1 MSVIELLKVI
11 CLGIIEGI
19 TEWLPVSSTGHML
32 LFDAL
37 FPLQVSEA
45 FMETFKVVIQLGA
58 ILAVVV
64 LFFKKLFPWRLEKK
78 ESENGMKTVVRTDK
92 NILILWLKV
101 IVACLPAAVFGL
113 LLDDILEAYLQT
125 PLVIAL
131 ALIVYGV
138 AFILVENAN
147 EKKTFITQTTDEITY
162 KQALLIGAFQVL
174 SLIPGTSCLPAAVFG
189 LLLDDILEAY
199 LQTPLVIALALIVYG
214 VAFIL
219 VENANEKKTFITQT
233 TDEITYKQALLIGAF
248 QVLSLIPGTSRSG
261 ATILGALLIG
271 VSRPAG
277 AEFTFFLAIP
287 VMLGAS
293 ALKILKFIL
302 GGNALL
308 GTEIAYLLI
317 GCAVAFAVSML
328 AIRFLMNFVKKHSF
342 KAFGWYRIALGAVVI
357 ATLVLP
363 TFFA

>member
-78 ESENGMKTVVRTDK
+78 ESDSGMKTVVRTDK

-101 IVACLPAAVFGL
+101 IVA
-113 LLDDILEAYLQT
+113 
-125 PLVIAL
+125 
-131 ALIVYGV
+131 
-138 AFILVENAN
+138 
-147 EKKTFITQTTDEITY
+147 
-162 KQALLIGAFQVL
+162 
-174 SLIPGTSCLPAAVFG
+174 CLPAAVFG

-308 GTEIAYLLI
+308 GAEIAYLLI

-342 KAFGWYRIALGAVVI
+342 KAFGWYRIALGAGVI